1 VEATGLPP
9 ELHASISPAI
19 VDLIV
24 SGPLPV
30 LDTLTSQSFRAVVDL
45 SGMEQ
50 GTYQLEPTV
59 DLVPD
64 QVEVQSVLPQTVEV
78 TIETAPTA
86 TPTQPLT
93 SSNSLSAASKA
104 SKASA
109 TPQP

>member
-1 VEATGLPP
+1 
-9 ELHASISPAI
+9 
-19 VDLIV
+19 
-24 SGPLPV
+24 
-30 LDTLTSQSFRAVVDL
+30 
-45 SGMEQ
+45 MEQ